1 MEVYFYKTISDTI
14 LNDLGSIIKVANN
27 SNKEYLL
34 TNREKF
40 QNSSQH
46 DHSSDDTSVGGII
59 KLFNFSASEKFVKD
73 KLKEWT
79 ESGKSLNEQ
88 VKKYIL

>member
-1 MEVYFYKTISDTI
+1 
-14 LNDLGSIIKVANN
+14 LGSIIKVANN

-34 TNREKF
+34 TNKEKF

-46 DHSSDDTSVGGII
+46 DRSSDDTSLGGFFEA
-59 KLFNFSASEKFVKD
+59 FNVTASEKFVQD

-88 VKKYIL
+88 VMLNIIF

>member
-1 MEVYFYKTISDTI
+1 
-14 LNDLGSIIKVANN
+14 LGSIIKVANN

-34 TNREKF
+34 TNKEKF

-46 DHSSDDTSVGGII
+46 EHYNDDTSLGGVFEA
-59 KLFNFSASEKFVKD
+59 FNFNLAEKFVGD
-73 KLKEWT
+73 NAKEWT

-88 VKKYIL
+88 VM